1 MAVFQR
7 GNFLIPRNVELK
19 KWSVI
24 ACDQFTSQPEYW
36 HVVENLV
43 GDAPS
48 TLHLT
53 LPEVYLNGDY
63 TDRIQKINA
72 NMQNYLQQGIFTEY
86 KGVYIYVER
95 TLQNGKIRKGII
107 GCVDLEEYD
116 YTQNAKS
123 LIRATE
129 QTVLE
134 RIPPRQKIRERATLE
149 TSHILLLCNDG
160 KKRLIEKIADCKNSL
175 PLIYDF
181 DLMQCGGHI
190 TGWLVQGDDAQNFEK
205 YLLEYTKDIKEK
217 YVGSEPMLFAVG
229 DGNHSLCTAK
239 FCYEA
244 EKAATGRTDLP
255 SRYAMVELQNLQ
267 DEVQQFEPIHRV
279 VTDVDVQKLWQE
291 LQKLATADGHKIE
304 CVTNGQQSILCLD
317 KNKGELVVAVLQ
329 EFLDKYLAGNKG
341 KIDYIHEKQATI
353 ELAQQ
358 KNAIG
363 FLLPPIDKN
372 DFFKSII
379 VDGVLPRKT
388 FSMGHAQEKRYYL
401 EVRKIK

>member
-1 MAVFQR
+1 MTVFQR
-7 GNFLIPRNVELK
+7 GNFLLPFNVELN

-24 ACDQFTSQPEYW
+24 ACDQFTSQSEYW
-36 HVVENLV
+36 HEVENLV

-53 LPEVYLNGDY
+53 LPEVYLNGEY
-63 TDRIQKINA
+63 SDRIQKINA

-86 KGVYIYVER
+86 KDAYIYVER
-95 TLQNGKIRKGII
+95 TLQNGKIRKGVI
-107 GCVDLEEYD
+107 GCVDLEKYD

-134 RIPPRQKIRERATLE
+134 RIPPRKKIRERATLE
-149 TSHILLLCNDG
+149 TSHILLLCNDI
-160 KKRLIEKIADCKNSL
+160 KKRLVENIAECKNSL
-175 PLIYDF
+175 PLLYDF

-190 TGWLVQGDDAQNFEK
+190 TGWLVQGADAQNFEK
-205 YLLEYTKDIKEK
+205 HLEEYAKDIKEK
-217 YVGSEPMLFAVG
+217 YVGSEPMFFAVG

-244 EKAATGRTDLP
+244 EKAATGRIDLP

-267 DEVQQFEPIHRV
+267 DEVQQFEPIHRL
-279 VTDVDVQKLWQE
+279 VTDVDVQKLLQD
-291 LQKLATADGHKIE
+291 LQKLAAVDGHKIE
-304 CVTNGQQSILCLD
+304 YVTNSQQGTLCLD
-317 KNKGELVVAVLQ
+317 KNKGELAVAVLQ
-329 EFLDKYLAGNKG
+329 EFLDKYLAENKG
-341 KIDYIHEKQATI
+341 KIDYIHERQATI
-353 ELAQQ
+353 KLAEQ
-358 KNAIG
+358 KNTIG

-372 DFFKSII
+372 DFFKSIV